1 MTSITDPNMSVRFT
15 SAMEEIHNKQLKTFG
30 EIMDT
35 TTELCQSHRQFVKT
49 ALDACLKKSKDDEI
63 LFETMQTFKRDLEHK
78 NASLKEKQHAISE
91 VLSEIQQKELQKD
104 DIIQKIERL
113 KEDQAKRKELIRS
126 QNKANKDRLRNL
138 QKARVVFQDH
148 LGLEIRTILSKTQLE
163 KGEKLQLIFRN
174 INLQTWTAPMLLRWG
189 LRKDL
194 IKTLELKYGSA
205 RCLHYEVG
213 PEGVKK
219 LQQDQK
225 QVEDPPGRNRARVL
239 GFSWLRR
246 CLNQRWMVRTSQSS
260 CLDRP
265 SSLFSSGC

>member
-91 VLSEIQQKELQKD
+91 VLSEIQQKEMQKD

-113 KEDQAKRKELIRS
+113 KEDQAKRKELIKS

-148 LGLEIRTILSKTQLE
+148 LGLEIRTILSKTQLV
-163 KGEKLQLIFRN
+163 KGEKLQFIFRN
-174 INLQTWTAPMLLRWG
+174 INPSDLDSAYVVTMGIDGGSYQIVSSDPALECLPVLESRLQETNNLAAFLASI
-189 LRKDL
+189 RKEFISL
-194 IKTLELKYGSA
+194 A
-205 RCLHYEVG
+205 R
-213 PEGVKK
+213 
-219 LQQDQK
+219 
-225 QVEDPPGRNRARVL
+225 R
-239 GFSWLRR
+239 
-246 CLNQRWMVRTSQSS
+246 
-260 CLDRP
+260 
-265 SSLFSSGC
+265 